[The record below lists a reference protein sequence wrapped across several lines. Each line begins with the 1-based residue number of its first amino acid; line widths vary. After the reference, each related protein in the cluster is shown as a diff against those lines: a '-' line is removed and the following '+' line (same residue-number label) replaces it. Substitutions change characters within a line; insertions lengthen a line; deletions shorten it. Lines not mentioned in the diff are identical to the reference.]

1 MRSKRERER
10 ERERERAV
18 IWSEKELT
26 SNLSVV
32 VVVVVVFCS
41 EIWSKVVGERSFLT
55 MMIMVKRRLA
65 QNWENLRIEEEAI

>member
-26 SNLSVV
+26 SNLSV